1 MRRAACTLGAGSWA
15 PQGAI
20 IDLILKEV
28 WLFIYLFFSICLVAP
43 GRIGAQVLAF
53 VLPSSEHSQLR
64 GGFPS
69 GICQKHL
76 KAKVLARAAWVKG

>member
-1 MRRAACTLGAGSWA
+1 MRIAACTLGAGCQA

-20 IDLILKEV
+20 IDFILKEV
-28 WLFIYLFFSICLVAP
+28 WLFIYFFSICLVAP
-43 GRIGAQVLAF
+43 GRTGTQALAF
-53 VLPSSEHSQLR
+53 VLSSSEHSQIW
-64 GGFPS
+64 GSFPS